1 MSITQIFTSRGSFIT
16 RIKTDL
22 PSLILCVTFCF
33 CQANISDY
41 TNNQW
46 VTCFQETA
54 EAILGQNA
62 AYLGQLKE
70 SVRRFFGALIRCLK
84 FHLLEKGCVC
94 FQNEAAFDEIF
105 QKANFSTFVFRN
117 RVKLE
122 TYNVSTAGSGDVYQ
136 LLDSYCRILDD
147 VILGKR
153 N

>member
-1 MSITQIFTSRGSFIT
+1 MGDLLPGDRRGHFGPK
-16 RIKTDL
+16 R
-22 PSLILCVTFCF
+22 SL
-33 CQANISDY
+33 SG
-41 TNNQW
+41 
-46 VTCFQETA
+46 TA
-54 EAILGQNA
+54 EGVCKALF
-62 AYLGQLKE
+62 LEL
-70 SVRRFFGALIRCLK
+70 LIRCLK